1 MRRREVIAG
10 LIGSAAALPFRVV
23 AQESIPV
30 IGYLSGAS
38 REQDSGRL
46 RAFREGLRD
55 AGFLEGRNVA
65 IEYRWANDERER
77 LPTLAAE
84 LVVRRVAVI
93 ATTGQIAGAL
103 AAKAETSTIPIVFT
117 TGSDP
122 VELGLVRSLN
132 QPGGNITGV
141 TTLSVQLEPKRLE
154 ILYSAIPSARVMA
167 ALINPLR
174 PNAGAQSSEMR
185 EAARA
190 LGLTLEILNASSERD
205 FEVLFAS
212 LSQRNI
218 RGLMIS
224 TDSLFISLGE
234 RLGALSLQYRI
245 PAIFQFRAFA
255 SAGGLMSYGGS
266 LADLLRL
273 AGIYVGRILKGEK
286 PGDLPVQQ
294 STKAELFV
302 NLRTAGA
309 LGIDLPMSLLAR
321 ADEVI
326 E

>member
-1 MRRREVIAG
+1 MKRREFISVVV
-10 LIGSAAALPFRVV
+10 GSAAAVPYRVV
-23 AQESIPV
+23 AQEKIPV

-38 REQDSGRL
+38 REQDLGRL
-46 RAFREGLRD
+46 SAFRVGLRE
-55 AGFLEGRNVA
+55 AGFLEGQNVA
-65 IEYRWANDERER
+65 IEYRWANDERGR
-77 LPTLAAE
+77 LPQLAAD
-84 LVVRRVAVI
+84 LVARHVAVI

-132 QPGGNITGV
+132 QPGANVTGV
-141 TTLSVQLEPKRLE
+141 TTLGVQLEPKRLE
-154 ILYSAIPSARVMA
+154 ILNSALPSAGTMA
-167 ALINPLR
+167 AFINPLR
-174 PNAGAQSSEMR
+174 PNASEQSKEIR

-190 LGLTLEILNASSERD
+190 LGLKLEILNASSEREL
-205 FEVLFAS
+205 EVLFAS

-218 RGLMIS
+218 PGLVIL

-255 SAGGLMSYGGS
+255 SAGGLLSYGGS
-266 LADLLRL
+266 LADVLRL
-273 AGIYVGRILKGEK
+273 AGIYVGRILKGDK
-286 PGDLPVQQ
+286 PAELPVQQ

-302 NLRTAGA
+302 NLKTARA

>member
-38 REQDSGRL
+38 REQNSGRL

-224 TDSLFISLGE
+224 TESPSGNHE
-234 RLGALSLQYRI
+234 R
-245 PAIFQFRAFA
+245 RARRRVRSMTEA
-255 SAGGLMSYGGS
+255 A
-266 LADLLRL
+266 
-273 AGIYVGRILKGEK
+273 
-286 PGDLPVQQ
+286 
-294 STKAELFV
+294 
-302 NLRTAGA
+302 
-309 LGIDLPMSLLAR
+309 
-321 ADEVI
+321 
-326 E
+326 

>member
-1 MRRREVIAG
+1 MRRREVITG
-10 LIGSAAALPFRVV
+10 LVGSAAAVPFGVV
-23 AQESIPV
+23 AQATIPV

-38 REQDSGRL
+38 RDQDSGRL

-55 AGFLEGRNVA
+55 AGFLEGWNVA
-65 IEYRWANDERER
+65 IEYRWANDDRDR
-77 LPTLAAE
+77 LPLLAAD
-84 LVVRRVAVI
+84 LVSRQVAVI

-103 AAKAETSTIPIVFT
+103 AAKAETSSLPIVFT

-132 QPGGNITGV
+132 EPGGNITGV

-154 ILYSAIPSARVMA
+154 ILYSAIPSARAMA

-174 PNAGAQSSEMR
+174 PNAGAQSSELR

-190 LGLTLEILNASSERD
+190 LGLTLESLNASSERD

-218 RGLMIS
+218 RGLAIS
-224 TDSLFISLGE
+224 TDSLFMSLGE
-234 RLGALSLQYRI
+234 RLGTLSLQYRI
-245 PAIFQFRAFA
+245 PAFSNFELSLRQ
-255 SAGGLMSYGGS
+255 GGLMSYGGS

-273 AGIYVGRILKGEK
+273 AGVYVGRILKGEK
-286 PGDLPVQQ
+286 PADLPVQQ
-294 STKAELFV
+294 STKAELIV
-302 NLRTAGA
+302 NLKTARA